1 MSNCLIERDSDTSF
15 GVPTTDGDP
24 ETTYSCAASDNCDYD
39 VHVIGNYESSN
50 GRHGV
55 YTERQA
61 GDTDV
66 ELSVSGQSSRPLV
79 LVLVSYEPVRWILHI
94 PSGFTID
101 KVIVVRAYYIV
112 TVTLNSRSHIIT
124 TVNLLKCIH

>member
-15 GVPTTDGDP
+15 GVPTTDGVP
-24 ETTYSCAASDNCDYD
+24 ETTYSCVASDNCDYD

-50 GRHGV
+50 GRHGF

-66 ELSVSGQSSRPLV
+66 ELSVSGESSRPLV
-79 LVLVSYEPVRWILHI
+79 LVLVSYEPVRWILHV
-94 PSGFTID
+94 PSGVTID
-101 KVIVVRAYYIV
+101 KVIVVRAY
-112 TVTLNSRSHIIT
+112 
-124 TVNLLKCIH
+124 